1 MRVFSRA
8 VLWRAQ
14 SWRALL
20 GISAAC
26 VAVSLASANSAP
38 ALAAGMA
45 AGAPSSARQA
55 ATALPAVT
63 ARPTASYYSAGGQ
76 LRGVATV
83 SASNAWAVGS
93 TGVGASTEPLMLHW
107 NGRSWSR
114 VTTPGVLKSAGQ
126 LSAITV
132 VSAKD
137 AWAVGSTGNTSSG
150 ATHSLLLHW
159 NGAALT
165 RVTSPAPVGNAALS
179 AVTATAKGGWAV
191 GYYYKAPG
199 AAVDYFPLIFRL
211 SGAKWSR
218 VATKLGGDAALNGV
232 AVTSA
237 GATWATGSGV
247 GQLDGFLLR
256 WNGRTWAS
264 ASFPLAGQ
272 FHDLS
277 GIAAGPGGSAFAV
290 GTDSSTSLVPLSM
303 KWTGKTWQKATV
315 SAPSWS
321 TLNTVAFAP
330 GGAAWAAGTT
340 GLSRD
345 NTLILRWNGKD
356 WTRVASP
363 GTGTILGLGFAASSN
378 GWAVG
383 SNGSKTLILHWNGK
397 TWNSS
402 PAVAAAPPP
411 PATRYSTA
419 GGLAGV
425 AAASA
430 SSAWAVGHAGTGT
443 SAKVLMLHWNG
454 SRWSRVTSPSVLT
467 GAGELAAITVVSA
480 KDAWAVG
487 YTGTFT
493 TTASTRTLLLHW
505 NGTAWSRVTT
515 PAPVAG
521 ALSGVTATAS
531 RGWAVGYV
539 PNGHNFPKSLALRL
553 SGTTWSRG
561 SISGGIELVG
571 AAITGTNAAWAVGYN
586 EQGSELERWN
596 GSTWAFEPSILPDD
610 LYLMPAIAAG
620 PGGTA
625 FTVGVKQ
632 SFTASPVPFIV
643 RLTGSS
649 WHSVTVHA
657 PSNGQLNAVA
667 FAPGGSAWT
676 AGSTGKNTLV
686 LRWAGAAWVRVASPN
701 PGASNAL
708 SGVGFATAGNGWAV
722 GASGGKTL
730 ILHWNGKA
738 WS

>member
-1 MRVFSRA
+1 
-8 VLWRAQ
+8 
-14 SWRALL
+14 
-20 GISAAC
+20 
-26 VAVSLASANSAP
+26 
-38 ALAAGMA
+38 
-45 AGAPSSARQA
+45 
-55 ATALPAVT
+55 VT
-63 ARPTASYYSAGGQ
+63 S
-76 LRGVATV
+76 
-83 SASNAWAVGS
+83 
-93 TGVGASTEPLMLHW
+93 
-107 NGRSWSR
+107 
-114 VTTPGVLKSAGQ
+114 PGVLKGAGQ

-132 VSAKD
+132 VSAHD
-137 AWAVGSTGNTSSG
+137 AWAVGSTGNASSG
-150 ATHSLLLHW
+150 TTHSLLLHW
-159 NGAALT
+159 NGAAWSQ
-165 RVTSPAPVGNAALS
+165 VTSPVPVGNAALD

-199 AAVDYFPLIFRL
+199 SAVDYFPLVFRL

-218 VATKLGGDAALNGV
+218 VTTKLGGNALFNGV

-237 GATWATGSGV
+237 SRTWATGSVV
-247 GQLDGFLLR
+247 GQLDGFLAR
-256 WNGRTWAS
+256 WNGSTWAS
-264 ASFPLAGQ
+264 ASFPVAGQ
-272 FHDLS
+272 FHELT
-277 GIAAGPGGSAFAV
+277 GIAAGPGGTAFAV

-303 KWTGKTWQKATV
+303 KWNGKSWQKVTV

-321 TLNTVAFAP
+321 ALNTVAFAP
-330 GGAAWAAGTT
+330 GGTAWAAGTT
-340 GLSRD
+340 GLSRES
-345 NTLILRWNGKD
+345 TLILRWNGKA

-363 GTGTILGLGFAASSN
+363 GTGTVIGLGFTASAN

-383 SNGSKTLILHWNGK
+383 SNGAKTLILHWNGK
-397 TWNSS
+397 TWSSS
-402 PAVAAAPPP
+402 PAAVAAAPPP
-411 PATRYSTA
+411 PTRFSTA

-430 SSAWAVGHAGTGT
+430 SSAWAVGHAGTG
-443 SAKVLMLHWNG
+443 SPKVLMLHWNG
-454 SRWSRVTSPSVLT
+454 SKWSRVTSPRVLT
-467 GAGELAAITVVSA
+467 GPGELAAITVVSA

-505 NGTAWSRVTT
+505 NGTAWSQVTR

-539 PNGHNFPKSLALRL
+539 PNGHNFPNSLALRL
-553 SGTTWSRG
+553 SGATWSRA

-596 GSTWAFEPSILPDD
+596 GSKWTFEPSILPDD

-632 SFTASPVPFIV
+632 SFTASPVPV
-643 RLTGSS
+643 VLRLTGSS
-649 WHSVTVHA
+649 WHPVTVHA

-667 FAPGGSAWT
+667 FTPGGGAWT
-676 AGSTGKNTLV
+676 AGATGRSTLILHWN
-686 LRWAGAAWVRVASPN
+686 GAAWARVASPN
-701 PGASNAL
+701 PGGSNEINGL
-708 SGVGFATAGNGWAV
+708 GFAAAGNGWAV
-722 GASGGKTL
+722 GTSGGQTL

-738 WS
+738 WN

>member
-1 MRVFSRA
+1 MRMFSRA
-8 VLWRAQ
+8 VSWRAQ

-20 GISAAC
+20 AISAAC

-38 ALAAGMA
+38 ALAAMA
-45 AGAPSSARQA
+45 AGAPSSAGQSA
-55 ATALPAVT
+55 T
-63 ARPTASYYSAGGQ
+63 ARPAITARPAASYYSTGGQ
-76 LRGVATV
+76 LHGVAAV
-83 SASNAWAVGS
+83 SVGNAWAVGS

-107 NGRSWSR
+107 NGKSWSR
-114 VTTPGVLKSAGQ
+114 VTSPGVLKSPGQ

-159 NGAALT
+159 NGAAWSQ
-165 RVTSPAPVGNAALS
+165 VTGPAPVGQAALD
-179 AVTATAKGGWAV
+179 AVTVTAKGGWAV
-191 GYYYKAPG
+191 GYYYTAPG
-199 AAVDYFPLIFRL
+199 AAVDYHPLVFRL

-218 VATKLGGDAALNGV
+218 VTTKLGGNALLNGV

-237 GATWATGSGV
+237 GSTWATGSVV
-247 GQLDGFLLR
+247 GQLDGFLAR
-256 WNGRTWAS
+256 WNGKAWAS
-264 ASFPLAGQ
+264 ASFPVAGQ
-272 FHDLS
+272 FHELS
-277 GIAAGPGGSAFAV
+277 GIAAGPGGIAFAV

-303 KWTGKTWQKATV
+303 RWTGKTWQKATV

-321 TLNTVAFAP
+321 SLDTVASAP
-330 GGAAWAAGTT
+330 GGAAWAAGST

-345 NTLILRWNGKD
+345 NTLILRWNGKA

-363 GTGTILGLGFAASSN
+363 GTGNILGLGFSASNN

-383 SNGSKTLILHWNGK
+383 SNASKTLILHWNGK
-397 TWNSS
+397 TWSSS
-402 PAVAAAPPP
+402 PAVVAAPPP

-425 AAASA
+425 AAAST
-430 SSAWAVGHAGTGT
+430 SSAWAVGHTGAGTT
-443 SAKVLMLHWNG
+443 ARVLLLHWNG

-467 GAGELAAITVVSA
+467 GPGELTAITVVSA

-505 NGTAWSRVTT
+505 NGTTWRPVTT

-539 PNGHNFPKSLALRL
+539 PNGHNFPHSLALRL
-553 SGTTWSRG
+553 SGTTWSRAA
-561 SISGGIELVG
+561 ISGGIELVG
-571 AAITGTNAAWAVGYN
+571 AAITGTSAAWAVGYN
-586 EQGSELERWN
+586 EQGSELDRWN

-632 SFTASPVPFIV
+632 SFTASPVPV
-643 RLTGSS
+643 ALRLTGSS

-667 FAPGGSAWT
+667 FAPGGGAWT
-676 AGSTGKNTLV
+676 AGATGKSTLV
-686 LRWAGAAWVRVASPN
+686 LRWTGAAWARVASPN
-701 PGASNAL
+701 PGGSNEINGL
-708 SGVGFATAGNGWAV
+708 GFAAAGNGWAV
-722 GASGGKTL
+722 GTSGGKTL
-730 ILHWNGKA
+730 ILHWNGRA
-738 WS
+738 WG

>member
-1 MRVFSRA
+1 
-8 VLWRAQ
+8 
-14 SWRALL
+14 
-20 GISAAC
+20 
-26 VAVSLASANSAP
+26 
-38 ALAAGMA
+38 
-45 AGAPSSARQA
+45 
-55 ATALPAVT
+55 ATAAPPASTV
-63 ARPTASYYSAGGQ
+63 RPTAAYYSTGGQ
-76 LRGVATV
+76 LRGVAAA
-83 SASNAWAVGS
+83 SANNAWAVGS
-93 TGVGASTEPLMLHW
+93 TDAGSSTEPLMLHW
-107 NGRSWSR
+107 NGKSWSR
-114 VTTPGVLKSAGQ
+114 VTSPGVLKGAGQ
-126 LSAITV
+126 LTAITV
-132 VSAKD
+132 ISAGD
-137 AWAVGSTGNTSSG
+137 AWAVGTTGNPSG
-150 ATHSLLLHW
+150 TTHSLLLHW
-159 NGAALT
+159 NGAVWSQ
-165 RVTSPAPVGNAALS
+165 VTSPAPVGNAALY

-199 AAVDYFPLIFRL
+199 SAVDYFPLIFRL
-211 SGAKWSR
+211 SGTKWSR
-218 VATKLGGDAALNGV
+218 VTTKLGGDALLNGV

-237 GATWATGSGV
+237 GATWATGSVV
-247 GQLDGFLLR
+247 GMLDGILAR
-256 WNGRTWAS
+256 WNGRSWGW
-264 ASFPLAGQ
+264 ASFPVAGQ
-272 FHDLS
+272 YHALS
-277 GIAAGPGGSAFAV
+277 GIAAGPGGVAFAV
-290 GTDSSTSLVPLSM
+290 GTDSSSSLVPLSM
-303 KWTGKTWQKATV
+303 KWTGKTWQKTTV

-340 GLSRD
+340 GLTRAG
-345 NTLILRWNGKD
+345 TLILRWNGNA

-363 GTGTILGLGFAASSN
+363 GTGTIIGLGFAASKN

-383 SNGSKTLILHWNGK
+383 ASGSKTLILHWNGK
-397 TWNSS
+397 AWSS
-402 PAVAAAPPP
+402 GPAGPPP
-411 PATRYSTA
+411 PATSYSSA

-430 SSAWAVGHAGTGT
+430 GSAWAVGHAGSGT
-443 SAKVLMLHWNG
+443 SSKVLMLHWNG
-454 SRWSRVTSPSVLT
+454 SKWSRVTSPGVLT
-467 GAGELAAITVVSA
+467 GPGDLAAITVVSA

-487 YTGTFT
+487 YTGKFT

-505 NGTAWSRVTT
+505 NGTAWSQVTR

-539 PNGHNFPKSLALRL
+539 PNGHNFPNSLALRL
-553 SGTTWSRG
+553 SGATWSRV

-571 AAITGTNAAWAVGYN
+571 AAITGTSTAWAVGYN

-596 GSTWAFEPSILPDD
+596 GSKWTFEPSILPGD

-632 SFTASPVPFIV
+632 SASARPVPVIL

-649 WHSVTVHA
+649 WHPVTVHA

-676 AGSTGKNTLV
+676 AGSTGNNTLV
-686 LRWAGAAWVRVASPN
+686 LRWTGAAWARVASPS
-701 PGASNAL
+701 PAGSNEI
-708 SGVGFATAGNGWAV
+708 SGLGFAAAGNGWAV
-722 GASGGKTL
+722 GTSNGKTL

-738 WS
+738 WSLGRLPAKSGNRRLRATPVRSIGRS